1 MYNKN
6 VKAIALLSG
15 GLDSTLAIKL
25 IKDQG
30 IDVIALNF
38 TSPFCTCT
46 SKNSGCSAAAKAA
59 KELGVPLRVI
69 SKGLEYFKIVESPK
83 FGYGSNM
90 NPCIDCRIY
99 IFRKA
104 KEVMVEEGAS
114 FLISGEVVG
123 QRPMSQRRDTLRL
136 IEKEAGVEDILL
148 RPLSAKLL
156 PPTLPERM
164 GWVDREKLLGI
175 SGRGRRVQISIAK
188 SNNIDYPCPAGGC
201 LLTDKFI
208 ANRVRDLFTYK
219 KHYAI
224 EDIKLLKIGRHIR
237 ISEHL
242 KIIVARDEEE
252 CVKLSNSFNP
262 DKDVIIYCL
271 EPKGSTALIK
281 DFKGELPEIVLKI
294 VYRYSDAKGDI
305 LKLKIEGVINKE
317 TSYDKPIDDY
327 ILKKMIL

>member
-1 MYNKN
+1 M
-6 VKAIALLSG
+6 KAIALLSG

-30 IDVIALNF
+30 IEVIALNF

-46 SKNSGCSAAAKAA
+46 SKNSGCSSAVKSA
-59 KELGVPLRVI
+59 KELGVPLKVI
-69 SKGLEYFKIVESPK
+69 AKGMDYFKIVENPK

-104 KEVMVEEGAS
+104 KELMEEVGAS

-123 QRPMSQRRDTLRL
+123 QRPMSQKRHTLKL
-136 IEKEAGVEDILL
+136 IEREAGVEDILL

-164 GWVDREKLLGI
+164 GWVDREKLLAI
-175 SGRGRRVQISIAK
+175 SGRGRNEQIKIARE
-188 SNNIDYPCPAGGC
+188 NNIDYPCPAGGC

-208 ANRVRDLFTYK
+208 ASRIRDLFKYK
-219 KHYAI
+219 KDYTL
-224 EDIKLLKIGRHIR
+224 EDIKLLKVGRHIR

-242 KIIVARDEEE
+242 KIIVGRDESE
-252 CVKLSNSFNP
+252 CIKLENSFNS
-262 DKDVIIYCL
+262 DKDIIIRCV
-271 EPKGSTALIK
+271 EPKGPAILIK
-281 DFKGELPEIVLKI
+281 DFNGELPEKVFQIA
-294 VYRYSDAKGDI
+294 YRYSDAKNEELLLEIDGLI
-305 LKLKIEGVINKE
+305 KKRLNYSN
-317 TSYDKPIDDY
+317 TIDDHL
-327 ILKKMIL
+327 LKSMII